1 MKFTGQR
8 TVGPIL
14 GKNWDPRTGWQSVVK
29 YIGLPSDLNTI
40 FETWRA
46 AGARGEIEPDLE
58 GKYHTLTVRLGY
70 DPDSTPTAPYSDL
83 WSMVGNDLEK
93 SLWESDLL
101 QAAVFGTPT
110 HAGMGLTADLL
121 AQLKT
126 DLESFL
132 GGALS
137 LGEVRNLPATG
148 DARTVIALYLT
159 ERLRGVESFPV
170 SQYVI
175 RRVTTFPKQLALKP
189 DLTRVGKMIRKA
201 TFASL
206 EGMPSNVPFDLP
218 EGFFLK
224 RTPSAEQISSDKST
238 ITQEWWHADTYS
250 DFIYG
255 AAL

>member
-14 GKNWDPRTGWQSVVK
+14 GKDWDPRTGWQSVVK
-29 YIGLPSDLNTI
+29 YIGLPADLDVI

-46 AGARGEIEPDLE
+46 AGARPSMEPDVE

-70 DPDSTPTAPYSDL
+70 LPGETPSAPYSDL
-83 WSMVGNDLEK
+83 WSMPGNDLEK
-93 SLWESDLL
+93 SLWESPLL

-121 AQLKT
+121 AQLKA

-132 GGALS
+132 GGTLS
-137 LGEVRNLPATG
+137 LAEVRNLPASG
-148 DARTVIALYLT
+148 DARTVIDLYLT

-175 RRVTTFPKQLALKP
+175 RRVTTFPKQLGLKP
-189 DLTRVGKMIRKA
+189 DLSRVGKMISKA
-201 TFASL
+201 SFPGL
-206 EGMPSNVPFDLP
+206 EGMPPDVPFDLP
-218 EGFFLK
+218 DGFFLK
-224 RTPSAEQISSDKST
+224 RTPSAEQVTSDKSA
-238 ITQEWWHADTYS
+238 ISQEWWHADTYS